1 MRTPTARAR
10 RGLLVVL
17 GLAALAA
24 CATPRAGTPPASTN
38 VVAGSDMTRGAFLV
52 MLGRDTLAVEQYT
65 RTGNRF
71 ETDVVQRQP
80 VTTIGHYV
88 VTLNANGTPQL
99 LEYSVRR
106 PDGSPIPNAPK
117 SVRVTYG
124 TDTVTTQVMRDT
136 MVVTKALARGAFPY
150 APMSFAMYE
159 LWLPTLLAARTD
171 STSMPLLPVGGRQP
185 NMFPVKMLGGDAAR
199 VYYGGSPQM
208 LRIDRSGHVL
218 SLDGSQT
225 TNKVVVTRLPSVDLQ
240 AVAAGFVA
248 SESAGHAFGATSP
261 RDTAR
266 ATIATADVWVD
277 YGRPATRGRDVWRNG
292 VLGDTIW
299 RTGAN
304 SATQFSTSAAL
315 QMRGV
320 TIPAGKYTLW
330 THTAPN
336 GYELIFNRQTG
347 QWGTVYDPAQDLVRV
362 PLDVSEAPAPAE
374 RFTIVVEPQGSGGV
388 LRLTWGARQL
398 ALPFTVK

>member
-1 MRTPTARAR
+1 MRTSTARAR
-10 RGLLVVL
+10 RGLPLL
-17 GLAALAA
+17 FAAALGA
-24 CATPRAGTPPASTN
+24 CAHQAAQTSSSSMA
-38 VVAGSDMTRGAFLV
+38 VAGSDMTRGAFIV
-52 MLGRDTLAVEQYT
+52 QLGSDTLAVEQYT

-71 ETDVVQRQP
+71 ETDIVQRQP
-80 VTTIGHYV
+80 VTTIAHYV
-88 VTLNANGTPQL
+88 VTLGSNGRPQT

-106 PDGSPIPNAPK
+106 PDGSPVPNAPR

-124 TDTVTTQVMRDT
+124 PDTVTTQIVRDT
-136 MVVTKALARGAFPY
+136 MVTTKAAVQGAFPY
-150 APMSFAMYE
+150 APLSFAMYE
-159 LWLPTLLAARTD
+159 LWLPTLLAAHTD
-171 STSMPLLPVGGRQP
+171 SAVMPLLPIGGRQA
-185 NMFPVKMLGGDAAR
+185 NMFPVKMLGSDGAR

-208 LRIDRSGHVL
+208 VRIDGGGRVL
-218 SLDGSQT
+218 SLDGTHT
-225 TNKVVVTRLPSVDLQ
+225 TSKVLVTRVPSVDLQ
-240 AVAAGFVA
+240 GLAASFA
-248 SESAGHAFGATSP
+248 AAETAGRAFGMTSP

-266 ATIATADVWVD
+266 ATVGNANVWVD

-304 SATQFSTSAAL
+304 AATQFSTNADL
-315 QMRGV
+315 QMRGI

-330 THTAPN
+330 THAGSN

-347 QWGTVYDPAQDLVRV
+347 QWGTIYDPAQDLARV
-362 PLDVSEAPAPAE
+362 PLDVNEATAPAE

-388 LRLTWGARQL
+388 LRLMWGARQL